1 MKKAIL
7 CLFVAMLLCPLTI
20 HAQEDQDEDQ
30 NGKDS
35 EDINEI
41 VSDVPVNKEV
51 SGSIFGSIY
60 GIDDDLVMNVS
71 TTARKGG
78 NAEDEAFYEWTED
91 VRKLTIFK
99 ALFLKAQQTKKNIV
113 MRILDNEDH
122 KMEYRVRIFYKDI
135 KDKEAEDMEI
145 EFGAKCE
152 HKDFIKNLLIGA
164 EARVI
169 LSCKQKKIDFP
180 VYIGVA
186 VPKKWD
192 HGYGVYHY
200 AYQSDQK
207 GLELLRNDL
216 KIDEENIV
224 EIPLKPGTDHVFYN
238 HVLPVE
244 EKNLLTWV
252 KGLSNGSPSIHG
264 GNAMKAVV
272 AFTLGVL
279 LIAGNAVLFLRHKR
293 LNHADGAS
301 KKYSY
306 DK

>member
-20 HAQEDQDEDQ
+20 HAQEDKDDKQD
-30 NGKDS
+30 GKDS
-35 EDINEI
+35 ADIDEI

-51 SGSIFGSIY
+51 SGSIYGSIY

-71 TTARKGG
+71 TTARNTK
-78 NAEDEAFYEWTED
+78 DEAFYEWTEE

-122 KMEYRVRIFYKDI
+122 KMEYRVRMFYKDF
-135 KDKEAEDMEI
+135 KDKEPEDIEI

-152 HKDFIKNLLIGA
+152 HKNFIKDLLIGA

-169 LSCKQKKIDFP
+169 LSCKQKEIAFP
-180 VYIGVA
+180 VFIGVA

-200 AYQSDQK
+200 SYRSDQK

-224 EIPLKPGTDHVFYN
+224 EIPLEPGTDNVFYN

-252 KGLSNGSPSIHG
+252 KGLSNGSTNIDG

-272 AFTLGVL
+272 AFTLGAL
-279 LIAGNAVLFLRHKR
+279 LIAGNAALFLHRKK
-293 LNHADGAS
+293 LNGDTDGRS